1 MLSSLK
7 NRSKDWRN
15 RLIADPR
22 FQRFA
27 ARYWPFRSVARRRA
41 VQLFDLCAGFIYA
54 QVLYACVQLE
64 LLPQLQA
71 GEKSLHDLLPGS
83 GLQPEALRR
92 LLLAA
97 VALDLLEQ
105 RATDRFALGPQGA
118 AMLANPGIAAM
129 VRHHRFLYQ
138 DLVDPLALL
147 QGKQRPTRLQS
158 FWRYA
163 LDNALH
169 NELDIDMARNG
180 DKDADK
186 GSARDV
192 DMDHAPAVGSSW
204 AQTDDYQLYSELMA
218 SSQHMIAEQVLNAYN
233 FSSHRALLDVGGGLG
248 EFLRRVGQRYPGLQL
263 GLFDLPP
270 VIETARQGFAGDKL
284 VPRCFAGNFQHD
296 ALPSGFDLIS
306 LVRVLHDHDDAV
318 VQQLL
323 ERCAQALPP
332 GGRLLI
338 AEPLAATPGAK
349 AMGDAY
355 FGLYLFAMGQGR
367 PRTFKE
373 YQGFL
378 QQAGFYRVRR
388 VKTSIPMLCSL
399 LIATV
404 KKKV

>member
-41 VQLFDLCAGFIYA
+41 VQLFDLTAGFIYS
-54 QVLYACVQLE
+54 QVLYACVQLQ

-71 GEKSLHDLLPGS
+71 GEKSLHELVPGS
-83 GLQPEALRR
+83 GLQPQALRR

-97 VALDLLEQ
+97 AALDLLEQ

-129 VRHHRFLYQ
+129 VLHHRFLYQ

-147 QGKQRPTRLQS
+147 QGKHRPTRLQG

-163 LDNALH
+163 LDNAMTTSGA
-169 NELDIDMARNG
+169 DS
-180 DKDADK
+180 DAYASQQA
-186 GSARDV
+186 G
-192 DMDHAPAVGSSW
+192 
-204 AQTDDYQLYSELMA
+204 DYQLYSELMA
-218 SSQHMIAEQVLNAYN
+218 SSQHMIAEQVLDAYN

-284 VPRCFAGNFQHD
+284 APRCFAGNFQHD
-296 ALPSGFDLIS
+296 ALPAGFDLIS

-323 ERCAQALPP
+323 GRCAQALPP

-373 YQGFL
+373 YQRFL
-378 QQAGFYRVRR
+378 QQAGFHRVRR
-388 VKTSIPMLCSL
+388 VKTPIPMLCSL

>member
-1 MLSSLK
+1 MLSSFN
-7 NRSKDWRN
+7 NRLKDWRN

-27 ARYWPFRSVARRRA
+27 ARYWPFRNIARRRA
-41 VQLFDLCAGFIYA
+41 VQLFDLCAGFIYS
-54 QVLYACVQLE
+54 QVLFACVQLD
-64 LLPQLQA
+64 LLPKLQA

-97 VALDLLEQ
+97 VALELLEQ
-105 RATDRFALGPQGA
+105 RATDRFALGSQGA

-138 DLVDPLALL
+138 DLTDPLALL

-163 LDNALH
+163 LDNAIAA
-169 NELDIDMARNG
+169 DGA
-180 DKDADK
+180 DAA
-186 GSARDV
+186 GAAQ
-192 DMDHAPAVGSSW
+192 HAG
-204 AQTDDYQLYSELMA
+204 DYQLYSELMA

-233 FSSHRALLDVGGGLG
+233 FSSRRALLDVGGGLG
-248 EFLRRVGQRYPGLQL
+248 EFLHRVGQRYPALQL

-270 VIETARQGFAGDKL
+270 VIDAARQRFAHQSAGPSL
-284 VPRCFAGNFQHD
+284 YAGNFQQD
-296 ALPSGFDLIS
+296 ALPGGFDLIS

-323 ERCAQALPP
+323 GRCAQALPP